1 VIVQDK
7 YTEGIV
13 NVTDLL
19 SAQTGK
25 FTSDRLVVVSVHEFL
40 LDLIELQ
47 RALSWFEAEKTA
59 GERAALAERVLAAA
73 EVE

>member
-1 VIVQDK
+1 MAA
-7 YTEGIV
+7 
-13 NVTDLL
+13 NL
-19 SAQTGK
+19 
-25 FTSDRLVVVSVHEFL
+25 DRLVVVSVHEFL

-47 RALSWFEAEKTA
+47 RALSWFETEKSA